1 MQVILFVLTHAGF
14 GTCPYDGTKESYEC
28 RIACNPDRLEHA
40 KVAVEE

>member
-28 RIACNPDRLEHA
+28 RIACNPDRLGHA